1 MSDTDNK
8 QEALNKE
15 LEAKFKQYN
24 SSDAKSASPRKTI
37 QKALVA
43 YAKAGQKCREAIEA
57 VEGYKEV
64 VKNQPT
70 YLDIDEVDK
79 KLHPDQSEKLY
90 NELVHQPYSGDNN
103 EYHIWRYNELSAKAG
118 GKPKT
123 KSSSGAA
130 PLNLAADSV
139 KPIAEAILSA
149 AASGMH
155 VMGELVTKAATH
167 IHEKDYKKIL
177 PKSER
182 PTVDDIKKK
191 VKQVAGRMSGTTAKG
206 YSKLSKKQKIENDKG
221 KYKVVDTDIE

>member
-15 LEAKFKQYN
+15 LEAKFKEYN

-103 EYHIWRYNELSAKAG
+103 EYHIWRYNELSATA
-118 GKPKT
+118 
-123 KSSSGAA
+123 GAA
-130 PLNLAADSV
+130 A
-139 KPIAEAILSA
+139 
-149 AASGMH
+149 G
-155 VMGELVTKAATH
+155 AATGGAELGCWEAG
-167 IHEKDYKKIL
+167 IGAGFTASWL
-177 PKSER
+177 PFGGTSPPHAATIDR
-182 PTVDDIKKK
+182 
-191 VKQVAGRMSGTTAKG
+191 VATS
-206 YSKLSKKQKIENDKG
+206 
-221 KYKVVDTDIE
+221 VVNRTIFI